1 MTRKQ
6 TIVTAETLARIDE
19 LERLKK
25 DIAHNLW
32 GRDIT
37 EYKAGGYDAT
47 QIAID
52 KIDERIKE
60 LKK

>member
-1 MTRKQ
+1 M
-6 TIVTAETLARIDE
+6 ITAETL
-19 LERLKK
+19 KK
-25 DIAHNLW
+25 DITHNLW

-47 QIAID
+47 QIAIN

-60 LKK
+60 LKNEI

>member
-1 MTRKQ
+1 M
-6 TIVTAETLARIDE
+6 ITAETLARIDE
-19 LERLKK
+19 LEMLKK
-25 DIAHNLW
+25 DITHNLW

-47 QIAID
+47 QIAIN

-60 LKK
+60 LKNEI